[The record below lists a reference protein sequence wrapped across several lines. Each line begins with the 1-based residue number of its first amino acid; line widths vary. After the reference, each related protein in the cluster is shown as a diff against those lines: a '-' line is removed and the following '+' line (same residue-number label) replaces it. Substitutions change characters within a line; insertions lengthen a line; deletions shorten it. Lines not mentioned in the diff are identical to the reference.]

1 MPPQLGGTLERVPA
15 PVIACVLP
23 RWHSG
28 AVVSDV
34 LGRETST
41 YLDHLRVE
49 RGLSANSLAAY
60 GRDLTR
66 YIAWLRARGVTEPSA
81 VTGDLLES
89 YASFL
94 RSPAPEG
101 PSLAPA
107 SIARMLAAVRGLHRF
122 WAIEHVTADDLTR
135 YVTPPKPDRR
145 LPKALSVDEV
155 QRLIAAA
162 GMDGDTPS
170 ASSSSAS
177 SSSLCDVALIELL
190 YGTGARIS
198 EVVALDVDDVE
209 RALGDPALGL
219 RLIGKGDKER
229 LVPLGSYARAAVE
242 AWLVR
247 GRPALATRAV
257 RATPALLLNERGGRL
272 SRQSA
277 FNRVRAAAHRAGIVT
292 EVSPHSLRHS
302 YATHLLDGGADV
314 RVVQELLG
322 HASVTTTQI
331 YTLVTVDHLRDVYR
345 EAHPRAR
352 SAAR

>member
-1 MPPQLGGTLERVPA
+1 
-15 PVIACVLP
+15 
-23 RWHSG
+23 
-28 AVVSDV
+28 VVSDS
-34 LGRETST
+34 LGREISA
-41 YLDHLRVE
+41 YGDHLRVE
-49 RGLSANSLAAY
+49 RGLSVNTLAAY
-60 GRDLTR
+60 GRDLDR
-66 YIAWLRARGVTEPSA
+66 YASWLRAHDIHTPQA
-81 VTGDLLES
+81 VTGDTLES
-89 YASFL
+89 YATSL
-94 RSPAPEG
+94 RTPASDA

-122 WAIEHVTADDLTR
+122 WAIEHVTPDDLAR
-135 YVTPPKPDRR
+135 YVTPPKAARR
-145 LPKALSVDEV
+145 LPKALSVDGV
-155 QRLIAAA
+155 QRLLAAA
-162 GMDGDTPS
+162 GSDGE
-170 ASSSSAS
+170 SSTTSSQ
-177 SSSLCDVALIELL
+177 LCDVALTELL

-198 EVVALDVDDVE
+198 EVVALDVDDLE
-209 RALGDPALGL
+209 RALSDHTVGL

-247 GRPALATRAV
+247 GRPALAARAV

-277 FNRVRAAAHRAGIVT
+277 FNRIRAAARRAGIT
-292 EVSPHSLRHS
+292 AEVSPHSLRHS

-352 SAAR
+352 DV

>member
-1 MPPQLGGTLERVPA
+1 MSGAPRCVPA
-15 PVIACVLP
+15 PYGSLHRHTPDGTVTFVA
-23 RWHSG
+23 
-28 AVVSDV
+28 SDA
-34 LGRETST
+34 LGREVSA
-41 YLDHLRVE
+41 YVDHLRVE
-49 RGLSANSLAAY
+49 RGLSANTLAAY
-60 GRDLTR
+60 GRDLQR
-66 YIAWLRARGVTEPSA
+66 YGAWLRSRGVDDPQA
-81 VTGDLLES
+81 ITGDTLEA
-89 YASFL
+89 YATSL
-94 RSPAPEG
+94 RSPG
-101 PSLAPA
+101 PGEPILAPA

-122 WAIEHVTADDLTR
+122 WAIEHVTTDDLAR
-135 YVTPPKPDRR
+135 YVTPPKATRR

-162 GMDGDTPS
+162 GADSDSPLIT
-170 ASSSSAS
+170 SSQ
-177 SSSLCDVALIELL
+177 LCDVALTELL

-198 EVVALDVDDVE
+198 EIVALDVDDLE
-209 RALGDPALGL
+209 RALSDPTMGL

-247 GRPALATRAV
+247 GRPALAGRAG

-272 SRQSA
+272 TRQSA
-277 FNRVRAAAHRAGIVT
+277 FNRIRAAAMRAGIAA

-331 YTLVTVDHLRDVYR
+331 YTLVTVDHLRDVYQ

-352 SAAR
+352 DADRHRARVD

>member
-1 MPPQLGGTLERVPA
+1 
-15 PVIACVLP
+15 
-23 RWHSG
+23 
-28 AVVSDV
+28 VVSDS
-34 LGRETST
+34 LGREISA
-41 YLDHLRVE
+41 YVDHLRVE
-49 RGLSANSLAAY
+49 RGLSVNTLAAY
-60 GRDLTR
+60 GRDLDR
-66 YIAWLRARGVTEPSA
+66 YASWLHAHAICTPQA
-81 VTGDLLES
+81 VTGDTLES
-89 YASFL
+89 YATSL
-94 RSPAPEG
+94 RSPVSDNS
-101 PSLAPA
+101 SLAPA

-122 WAIEHVTADDLTR
+122 WAIEHVTSDDLAR
-135 YVTPPKPDRR
+135 YVTPPKATRR

-155 QRLIAAA
+155 QRLLAAA
-162 GMDGDTPS
+162 GSDGESTTT
-170 ASSSSAS
+170 SSQ
-177 SSSLCDVALIELL
+177 LCDVALTELL

-198 EVVALDVDDVE
+198 EVVALDVDDLE
-209 RALGDPALGL
+209 RALSDHTVGL
-219 RLIGKGDKER
+219 RLMGKGDKER

-247 GRPALATRAV
+247 GRPALAGRAV

-277 FNRVRAAAHRAGIVT
+277 FNRIRAAAHRAGIKA

-352 SAAR
+352 DVEP

>member
-1 MPPQLGGTLERVPA
+1 MSGAPRCVPA
-15 PVIACVLP
+15 PYGSLHRHTPDGTVTFVA
-23 RWHSG
+23 
-28 AVVSDV
+28 SDA
-34 LGRETST
+34 LGREVSA
-41 YLDHLRVE
+41 YVDHLRVE
-49 RGLSANSLAAY
+49 RGLSANTLAAY
-60 GRDLTR
+60 GRDLQR
-66 YIAWLRARGVTEPSA
+66 YGAWLRSRGVDDPQA
-81 VTGDLLES
+81 ITGDTLEA
-89 YASFL
+89 YATSL
-94 RSPAPEG
+94 RSPG
-101 PSLAPA
+101 PGEPILAPA

-122 WAIEHVTADDLTR
+122 WAIEHVTTDDLAR
-135 YVTPPKPDRR
+135 YVTPPKATRR

-162 GMDGDTPS
+162 GADSDSPLIT
-170 ASSSSAS
+170 SSQ
-177 SSSLCDVALIELL
+177 LCDVALTELL

-198 EVVALDVDDVE
+198 EIVALDVDDLE
-209 RALGDPALGL
+209 RALSDPTMGL

-247 GRPALATRAV
+247 GRPALAGRAV

-272 SRQSA
+272 TRQSA
-277 FNRVRAAAHRAGIVT
+277 FNRIRAAAMRAGIAA

-331 YTLVTVDHLRDVYR
+331 YTLVTVDHLRDVYQ

-352 SAAR
+352 DADRHRARVD